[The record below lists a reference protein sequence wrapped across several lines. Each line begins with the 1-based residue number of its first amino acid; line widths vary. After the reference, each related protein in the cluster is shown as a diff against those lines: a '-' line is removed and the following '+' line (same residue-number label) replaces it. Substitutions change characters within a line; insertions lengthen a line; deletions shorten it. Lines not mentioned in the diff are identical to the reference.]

1 MVELRSGGRTE
12 ARVAWVREKMSHVK
26 ARDFEDVVK
35 RWRVREVERLETFL
49 RFVAL
54 GGCGWSATR
63 SWGMHEGAGVA
74 VLDRLL
80 RTRDG
85 VRRGDWGAS
94 GQVRA
99 MQRGQGVYTTIEVG
113 RHTEKRVVT
122 LFDSGERWSKS
133 KVGVEL
139 MAKQVGGRGPE

>member
-1 MVELRSGGRTE
+1 MQ
-12 ARVAWVREKMSHVK
+12 
-26 ARDFEDVVK
+26 
-35 RWRVREVERLETFL
+35 EVERLETFL

-63 SWGMHEGAGVA
+63 SWGMHDGAGLA

-85 VRRGDWGAS
+85 VPRGDWGAP

-99 MQRGQGVYTTIEVG
+99 MQRDQGVYTTIEVG
-113 RHTEKRVVT
+113 MRWGDT
-122 LFDSGERWSKS
+122 LR
-133 KVGVEL
+133 
-139 MAKQVGGRGPE
+139 RGW